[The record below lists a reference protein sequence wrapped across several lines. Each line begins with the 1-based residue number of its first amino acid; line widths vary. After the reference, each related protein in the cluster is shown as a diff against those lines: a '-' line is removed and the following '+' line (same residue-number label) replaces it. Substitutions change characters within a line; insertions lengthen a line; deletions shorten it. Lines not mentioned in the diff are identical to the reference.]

1 MRDPAVRHWHRWRV
15 ALTGRPAAGPVAS
28 RFARPASPGADQ
40 TPPTDTA
47 EPPGPDGIRH
57 ELVAR
62 VRREI
67 EAGTYDT
74 EAKWLAA
81 EERLL
86 RRVEEMV

>member
-1 MRDPAVRHWHRWRV
+1 MREPAVRRWQQWRV
-15 ALTGRPAAGPVAS
+15 TLTARPAAPVAA
-28 RFARPASPGADQ
+28 RFDRPALA
-40 TPPTDTA
+40 DTA
-47 EPPGPDGIRH
+47 EQPGPDGIRH

-62 VRREI
+62 IRREI

-86 RRVEEMV
+86 RRVEEMI

>member
-1 MRDPAVRHWHRWRV
+1 V
-15 ALTGRPAAGPVAS
+15 GRPATEPVTS
-28 RFARPASPGADQ
+28 RFARPAPPADADQ

-47 EPPGPDGIRH
+47 ERPGSDGIRH

-62 VRREI
+62 IRREI

-86 RRVEEMV
+86 RRVEEMI